1 MDMTTSELVLI
12 IVGGSLWTSMMIVS
26 AITRV
31 FPRALK
37 VTAPLICR
45 SGEEMTVFVGKA
57 SYHRPSEHGLT
68 IQCVGSTGGR
78 TVTLRAFFLAWI
90 VLSMPMLI
98 IGMAFLIVIQV
109 L

>member
-1 MDMTTSELVLI
+1 MTTSELLLI
-12 IVGGSLWTSMMIVS
+12 IVGGSLWASMMIVT
-26 AITRV
+26 AITRA
-31 FPRALK
+31 FPKALK
-37 VTAPLICR
+37 VTAPLVCR

-78 TVTLRAFFLAWI
+78 IVTLRAFFLAWI
-90 VLSMPMLI
+90 VLSIPMLI
-98 IGMAFLIVIQV
+98 IGTASVVVIKT

>member
-1 MDMTTSELVLI
+1 MNMATSTFVLI
-12 IVGGSLWTSMMIVS
+12 IFGSSLWISMMIVS

-37 VTAPLICR
+37 VTAPLVCR

-57 SYHRPSEHGLT
+57 SYHRPSEYGLT

-90 VLSMPMLI
+90 VLSIPMLI
-98 IGMAFLIVIQV
+98 IGTAFLMVIKV